1 MLTGQFRKKMQD
13 YYNFIRKY
21 HGKKLVILEFG
32 VGWRNRMIKE
42 PLMQLTAAEPH
53 SAYITFNKG
62 EIYIPNEIADRSIG
76 ADGDIAAA
84 LYWLNRL

>member
-1 MLTGQFRKKMQD
+1 MHHVILIITPIKRKSTMLTGQFRKKMQD

-53 SAYITFNKG
+53 SAISHSIKG
-62 EIYIPNEIADRSIG
+62 N
-76 ADGDIAAA
+76 
-84 LYWLNRL
+84 LYSE

>member
-1 MLTGQFRKKMQD
+1 MLTGQFRKKMQG
-13 YYNFIRKY
+13 YHNFIRKY

-53 SAYITFNKG
+53 SAISHSIKG
-62 EIYIPNEIADRSIG
+62 KSIFRM
-76 ADGDIAAA
+76 
-84 LYWLNRL
+84 RLQTAPLEQTGILLPRCTG